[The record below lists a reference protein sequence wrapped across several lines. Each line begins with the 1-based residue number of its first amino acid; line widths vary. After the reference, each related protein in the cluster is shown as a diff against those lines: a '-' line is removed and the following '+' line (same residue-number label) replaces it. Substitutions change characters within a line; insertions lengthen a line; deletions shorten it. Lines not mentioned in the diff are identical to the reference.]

1 MTIILAIQKNDD
13 TVIASDTRVSYGN
26 EIIPGDNLPVK
37 KIITAGGTFIG
48 SSGWGLYDNILIDYL
63 SSRSGVTFEDAAS
76 IFSFFMDF
84 WQELHKRYS
93 FVNDQSSGKESP
105 FGDLDAKFLFVNR
118 NGIFLVSNNMS
129 VRRFNKFYAIGSGS
143 SYSMGALD
151 ALYDSE
157 LDAATIARIAVGTAI
172 RFDRTCGGD
181 IDVLKV

>member
-1 MTIILAIQKNDD
+1 MTIILAIQKNND

-26 EIIPGDNLPVK
+26 EIIPGDNLQVQ
-37 KIITAGGTFIG
+37 KIIAAGDTFIG

-63 SSRSGVTFEDAAS
+63 SSRSGAAFDDAPS
-76 IFSFFMDF
+76 IFSFFMEF

-93 FVNDQSSGKESP
+93 FVNDQSSGKDTP

-118 NGIFLVSNNMS
+118 SGIFLVSNNMS

-151 ALYDSE
+151 ALFDSE
-157 LDAATIARIAVGTAI
+157 LDAEAIARRAVLSAI

-181 IDVLKV
+181 IDVRKV